1 MMGGRSGNEK
11 DDLFAFPSPPA
22 PARASLLKI
31 INEAMRDNWGRGS
44 VLTSSEVHFVS
55 LADNFT
61 LLFSKLLKLPSVAS
75 RNGPQV
81 RLPQLKV
88 VNRELKHARF

>member
-22 PARASLLKI
+22 PARASLILKI
-31 INEAMRDNWGRGS
+31 INEAMRDNWGRDS

-55 LADNFT
+55 LTDNFT
-61 LLFSKLLKLPSVAS
+61 LLFSKLLKLPSTQS
-75 RNGPQV
+75 RC
-81 RLPQLKV
+81 
-88 VNRELKHARF
+88 